1 MRKQSLRLFC
11 LILPAIL
18 LTLCLLGG
26 LTAVPV
32 RAIQDTEPPE
42 ILSLSIDKH
51 EVGYPGQLTFTGRA
65 RDDISGVVRIDLAI
79 SRDEGG
85 VNSTWLCLRKDGDAF
100 TCVFDI
106 PANLAAGTWRV
117 TDCTVEDF
125 AGNTRTYSPAK
136 SPGKELLADLYFT
149 VNRAESSSDVTLRAA
164 SVSPSRMKYG
174 EKASLRV
181 RVESQLS
188 VSYLEAVYFF
198 SGEAYTARLDA
209 QGGGVFAG
217 EIDTAKL
224 NPYEGT
230 YLPYLGAVIGGEHQ
244 EVPVQGFEEALTLSL
259 TDVRPDPGLPEMVSI
274 SVDKTEVTTPGLITY
289 TVEFSPRKPDVA
301 RLQIDVT
308 FVPQA
313 ELDSPFQDKHLSF
326 GPELVYD
333 EAGGVYKGRV
343 ELDANAKPGC
353 FRIDRAYIT
362 SRGGELGCYVSQAYL
377 DWRRQNGWDVEGVR
391 PLPAVSPVTV
401 VPGVQGDVNAGTL
414 GDDYVE
420 KIRGAADGATIAVDC
435 SELRV
440 IKKEAFEAIRG
451 TDKTLLLENGGFQW
465 IFHGGDIVNPA
476 IDLDTNVFI
485 CRLDETDNADG
496 AVLREMTDG
505 AAALQV
511 QFPPNGLLPGK
522 AVFKIKADYTFR
534 SYLGVKDLYLYYY
547 DPVACELDFLMKR
560 LEVTDDG
567 YYEFPITHNS
577 TYMLSSQQAA
587 PRFVSVK
594 TGGGG
599 DGSGK
604 QVAEQVKAREEETTG
619 AAGNASSSASGSGAS
634 ALENTSGASAGS
646 PSSGASPG
654 APGGFPWGIAAAVA
668 AAVLLAAAGALAF
681 WKREAIRAWLLHRKN
696 G

>member
-1 MRKQSLRLFC
+1 MQKQSLRFWRR
-11 LILPAIL
+11 IFPVL
-18 LTLCLLGG
+18 LLALCLLGS

-32 RAIQDTEPPE
+32 RAIQDTQPPE

-51 EVGYPGQLTFTGRA
+51 ETGYPGQVTFTGRA

-79 SRDEGG
+79 TRDEGG
-85 VNSTWLCLRKDGDAF
+85 SYTSWLCLRKDGDAF

-106 PANLAAGTWRV
+106 PVNLAAGTWRV

-149 VNRAESSSDVTLRAA
+149 VNRAESSSDVTLCAA
-164 SVSPSRMKYG
+164 SVSPPRVKYG
-174 EKASLRV
+174 EKATLRV
-181 RVESQLS
+181 QAESQLS
-188 VSYLEAVYFF
+188 VSCLEAVYDS
-198 SGEAYTARLDA
+198 SGETYTVRLDA

-217 EIDTAKL
+217 EIDTAEL
-224 NPYEGT
+224 SPYEGI
-230 YLPYLGAVIGGEHQ
+230 YRPYLGAVIGGERQ
-244 EVPVQGFEEALTLSL
+244 EVVYGGFEEALTLTL
-259 TDVRPDPGLPEMVSI
+259 TEVRPDPGLPEVVSI
-274 SVDKTEVTTPGLITY
+274 TVDKTEVKTPGVITY

-301 RLQIDVT
+301 RLQFDVN
-308 FVPQA
+308 FIPQA
-313 ELDSPFQDKHLSF
+313 EVERPFS
-326 GPELVYD
+326 GERSGISPELLYD
-333 EAGGVYKGRV
+333 EASGTYEGRV
-343 ELDANAKPGC
+343 ELDADAKPGC
-353 FRIDRAYIT
+353 YRIDRAYIT

-377 DWRRQNGWDVEGVR
+377 DWRRENGWNVEDVR
-391 PLPAVSPVTV
+391 MLPAVSPVTV
-401 VPGVQGDVNAGTL
+401 VPGAQGDVNAGTL

-435 SELRV
+435 SELRI
-440 IKKEAFEAIRG
+440 IKKETFEAIRG
-451 TDKTLLLENGGFQW
+451 TNKTLLLENGGFQW
-465 IFHGGDIVNPA
+465 IFHGRDIVNPA
-476 IDLDTNVFI
+476 IDLDANVFI
-485 CRLDETDNADG
+485 CRLDETENTDG

-522 AVFKIKADYTFR
+522 ALFKIKADYTFR

-547 DPVACELDFLMKR
+547 DPDACELDFLMKK

-577 TYMLSSQQAA
+577 TYMLSSRQAA

-604 QVAEQVKAREEETTG
+604 KVVEQVKAQEKETVGT
-619 AAGNASSSASGSGAS
+619 AGNAVSSSAGSGAS
-634 ALENTSGASAGS
+634 APRTTFGVPAGNKGA
-646 PSSGASPG
+646 SSGAT
-654 APGGFPWGIAAAVA
+654 GGFPWGLAAAIAAVA
-668 AAVLLAAAGALAF
+668 LLAAAGVLAF
-681 WKREAIRAWLLHRKN
+681 WKRETIRAWLLQRKN